1 MIVGEGQEG
10 GGGGEGGLSTCGC
23 CPSQELVLPQV
34 HPLNDV
40 PTVTEDTADVLR
52 VHRAGEVGVTVMA
65 SVTTGC
71 ADSLERTQKCRRVS
85 ILASYITYI
94 CLLSYSSLTKL

>member
-1 MIVGEGQEG
+1 MGRGSGGWVRWSFSCRLDDCG
-10 GGGGEGGLSTCGC
+10 GGGTCGC

-40 PTVTEDTADVLR
+40 PTVTEDTADVFR
-52 VHRAGEVGVTVMA
+52 VHRAGEVGVTVMP

-71 ADSLERTQKCRRVS
+71 ADSLQRTQK
-85 ILASYITYI
+85 
-94 CLLSYSSLTKL
+94 